1 MAPVPQA
8 LSRMRAAAEEEEAG
22 RGGKMLG
29 VVRMWVAMARVARPI
44 RRSYVLAEV
53 LKEESRL
60 DGPGGVVVVV
70 VVEDAGSLW
79 IDGWNLME
87 RGWFAWFCEDEFG
100 KKGRERER
108 EGGGWKAS

>member
-1 MAPVPQA
+1 
-8 LSRMRAAAEEEEAG
+8 
-22 RGGKMLG
+22 MLG

-70 VVEDAGSLW
+70 VEDAGSLGAVDIVDRW
-79 IDGWNLME
+79 MEFDGTWLVCLVL
-87 RGWFAWFCEDEFG
+87 R
-100 KKGRERER
+100 R
-108 EGGGWKAS
+108 